1 MAKSLDVLDRV
12 IGEFDDGFLSESDAR
27 SISTR
32 KESKGQ
38 FSFNDQID
46 RIFDDVYEDSK
57 VERLNNFKIS
67 STDRKP
73 NARHHENLQSDT
85 NNISEIPAP
94 GTFLA
99 ARRQY
104 LDNLDRHSNDA
115 RDTSAKGGGSDG
127 GKVTNVI
134 KREKFSSKEAVVPS
148 PAAAARSCQDLQVQ
162 NDRHST

>member
-67 STDRKP
+67 STDKKHH
-73 NARHHENLQSDT
+73 ARHLENLQSDT

-104 LDNLDRHSNDA
+104 LDNLDRHSNDV
-115 RDTSAKGGGSDG
+115 RDTSAGGSDG
-127 GKVTNVI
+127 KVTNGI

-148 PAAAARSCQDLQVQ
+148 PVAAARSCQVLQVQ

>member
-67 STDRKP
+67 STSGAKKH
-73 NARHHENLQSDT
+73 NHENLQSDT

-127 GKVTNVI
+127 GKVTNGI

-148 PAAAARSCQDLQVQ
+148 PVAAARSCQDFQVQ